1 MVFPKKSVGQDY
13 CERYWSKEVLVG
25 TIVFPLADEALI
37 SDTLAEEL
45 ETAVGSFG
53 RGLWR
58 FRWGV

>member
-1 MVFPKKSVGQDY
+1 M
-13 CERYWSKEVLVG
+13 LVG

-45 ETAVGSFG
+45 ETVVGSFG

-58 FRWGV
+58 FRWGVRGS

>member
-1 MVFPKKSVGQDY
+1 
-13 CERYWSKEVLVG
+13 VLVG

-45 ETAVGSFG
+45 EIVVVSFG